1 MENNEQPVTITI
13 SKDDIELLKP
23 WLEEFT
29 TGLYTNPVDCIV
41 HEVLTKVLDQVHDN
55 MNFEESI

>member
-1 MENNEQPVTITI
+1 MNNEQPVTIAI
-13 SKDDIELLKP
+13 SKDDIELLEP

-29 TGLYTNPVDCIV
+29 TELYTNPVDAIV
-41 HEVLTKVLDQVHDN
+41 HEVLTKVIDQAHDN

>member
-1 MENNEQPVTITI
+1 MENNEQPVTITV
-13 SKDDIELLKP
+13 SKNDIELLEP

-55 MNFEESI
+55 MNFEEII

>member
-1 MENNEQPVTITI
+1 MTDNEQPVTITI

-41 HEVLTKVLDQVHDN
+41 HEVLTKVLDQAHGD
-55 MNFEESI
+55 ESI